1 MLSSSSLATSHHLRA
16 ASVACIST
24 ARMRVLS
31 QRGSDILSTNGA
43 TRCRLISS
51 SLGLSFESNKCRSVS
66 SDKQVTC
73 VHACGSH
80 WTLSSLRNL
89 KRNGTG
95 HDEELG
101 HSIAWRPAAVGQI
114 AWYSRESREP
124 RGSGTK
130 CHQVASRFN
139 CIRITSY
146 AKRGSTNPA
155 NCICAVT
162 LESYLQEALCWSKA
176 DGPSLGCTRCR
187 QFHPCDGQY
196 IPCPSKRAHP
206 RPSASGAIDHRRC
219 AGSLHPA
226 WPVSICV

>member
-1 MLSSSSLATSHHLRA
+1 
-16 ASVACIST
+16 
-24 ARMRVLS
+24 MRVLS
-31 QRGSDILSTNGA
+31 QRGSDILSANGA
-43 TRCRLISS
+43 TRCRLIV

-80 WTLSSLRNL
+80 RCCHHWPQSQAQW
-89 KRNGTG
+89 TG
-95 HDEELG
+95 HDEEPG
-101 HSIAWRPAAVGQI
+101 HSIAWRPAAVGQSPGT
-114 AWYSRESREP
+114 AESREP

-162 LESYLQEALCWSKA
+162 LESYLQEALCWSKV

-187 QFHPCDGQY
+187 QFHPCTVN
-196 IPCPSKRAHP
+196 IPCRSKRAHP
-206 RPSASGAIDHRRC
+206 RPSAAERSTTAGAPEVFTLP
-219 AGSLHPA
+219 GLS
-226 WPVSICV
+226 PVCV